1 MKGAKAHRGVVHAD
15 VRVGRNAGHV
25 EAFGVVVVVVVV
37 VVGHVEACKARV
49 A

>member
-25 EAFGVVVVVVVV
+25 EAFVVV
-37 VVGHVEACKARV
+37 VVGHVEACEARV